1 MCTLFGTLTKYRTGV
16 KMKVYTGTFVK
27 SNGDIRTMRFV
38 RMGDLPRIFLE
49 GKIKNTGHSIT
60 LIEGKELVWDVD
72 KSNFRIFDWN
82 TTVGDVSSEISEK
95 NLIKLFDN
103 S

>member
-1 MCTLFGTLTKYRTGV
+1 
-16 KMKVYTGTFVK
+16 
-27 SNGDIRTMRFV
+27 
-38 RMGDLPRIFLE
+38 MGDLPKTFLE